1 MLTVTFLVTNL
12 HCPSCVSLVQDVLG
26 PDFPGLRGPVEV
38 SLIRQT
44 IRCLFDEAVSD
55 VAQITT
61 ALTDSAFEVRH
72 ITVENANGQ
81 RIAEEGYAP
90 PPQHHPPT
98 WSRMERRTQRAHI
111 DNCDA
116 CKKEKGMLCIN
127 SSGFKGWPFKIRSR
141 LYSSSS
147 TSSPVPADVEKGATD
162 QAAVAEAGGVQL
174 DDADGEE
181 RDCVVTIA
189 IDGMTCSSCVA
200 TITRGLENVPIVSKI
215 SIDLVSNSGTFT
227 IKGKTK
233 IQELIDGIEDLGY
246 GAEVV
251 STTEDKP
258 IANDVGS
265 TPEATG
271 QRQQQRERT
280 VELQVGGMHCNN
292 CPDRIAD
299 AISKLASESGGR
311 EGGTKILQRPSIRN
325 PIMQVAYL
333 PDGVISIRS
342 IIRAVADVDPAFTVS
357 IYHQPTL
364 EERSR
369 RLQQAEKRSILYRL
383 LFAGVIAIPTF
394 IIGVVYM
401 SLVPKHN
408 KTRMWFE
415 EPIWGGDVTRIE
427 WSLFIITTPVMF
439 FGADLFH
446 RRAAKEIWVIWKPG
460 SKFPYLRRLYRFGSM
475 NLLIS
480 AATMVAYVSS
490 FGVLVANAVQSPA
503 HHATMSNTYF
513 DAVTFLTFF
522 ILIGR
527 YLEAYSKAKTGDA
540 VTMLGQLKP
549 REATLVDVDGSS
561 HETVPVDQLE
571 LYDLVMVQRGQSPPA
586 DGLITVEGTFS
597 FDESSLTGE
606 SRPVTKRKGD
616 VVYAGTMNI
625 GDPVTI
631 KVSEVGG
638 TSMLDHII
646 SVVRSGQAKRAPIER
661 VADVITGYFV
671 PVITLLAIIT
681 WVIWLSLGL
690 SGSLSAAW
698 LETKQGGWAFWSL
711 EFAIAVFVIACPCG
725 IGLAAPT
732 ALFVGGG
739 MAARSGV
746 LVHGGGQAFQEAAHV
761 DAVVFD
767 KTGTLT
773 QGEMK
778 VVDCDDYS
786 DWSHLVNAS
795 TALAIAKAL
804 EANSTHPVAQAVV
817 KHVDAPTSKISLSD
831 ITEVPGQGMKAKVT
845 IQDDGETRSFDAAIG
860 SEDLIE
866 KLNEHDAAFES
877 QHAGT
882 EQSDREHTV
891 INTSLYFMRKSIQN
905 HQLQG
910 HSIAILSIRPPET
923 VTNRYYA
930 VTLFAI
936 ADPLRPEAPAVIEDL
951 RSRGISVH
959 MCTGD
964 NPITALAIA
973 TQLSLPIT
981 HVRPS
986 ALPQDKAAYIQ
997 ALQQSEYQM
1006 SWNAEHYNADIQAA
1020 ITAAMVK
1027 NPYTAPTPQPQD
1039 AAAKVPKRRII
1050 AFVGDGLNDAP
1061 ALSAADVS
1069 ISLSSGSDIAINAS
1083 SFILL
1088 RSDLSLIPALLN
1100 LSRRVFRRVKLNFA
1114 WALVYNVTLIPV
1126 AAGVFFPLGAT
1137 SSQEGWRLSP
1147 VWASLAMACSSVS
1160 VVGSSLALRLP
1171 ELRMPKSKASG
1182 KGKLAG

>member
-26 PDFPGLRGPVEV
+26 PDFSGLRGPIEV

-44 IRCLFDEAVSD
+44 IRCSFDEAVSG
-55 VAQITT
+55 VAQIAT

-72 ITVENANGQ
+72 ITVEDANGQ
-81 RIAEEGYAP
+81 RITEEDYAP
-90 PPQHHPPT
+90 PPHHHPAT

-116 CKKEKGMLCIN
+116 CKKEKAMSSTN
-127 SSGFKGWPFKIRSR
+127 SSHFKGWPFKIRSR

-147 TSSPVPADVEKGATD
+147 TSSPVPGDVEKGPIVNVAG
-162 QAAVAEAGGVQL
+162 AEAEVVRVV
-174 DDADGEE
+174 DDGGEE
-181 RDCVVTIA
+181 RDCLVTIA
-189 IDGMTCSSCVA
+189 IEGMTCSSCVA
-200 TITRGLENVPIVSKI
+200 TITRGLETLSIVSKI

-233 IQELIDGIEDLGY
+233 VQELIDGIEDLGY

-251 STTEDKP
+251 STMEDKP
-258 IANDVGS
+258 MANDVRS
-265 TPEATG
+265 TPEAT
-271 QRQQQRERT
+271 RDRERQRERT
-280 VELQVGGMHCNN
+280 VELEIGGMHCNN
-292 CPDRIAD
+292 CPDRIVD
-299 AISKLASESGGR
+299 AMSRLISEPGDHEDSI
-311 EGGTKILQRPSIRN
+311 KILQRPEIRK

-333 PDGVISIRS
+333 PDGAISIRS
-342 IIRAVADVDPAFTVS
+342 IIGAVADVDPAFTVS

-369 RLQQAEKRSILYRL
+369 RLQQAEKRSIMYRL

-394 IIGVVYM
+394 VIGVVYM
-401 SLVPKHN
+401 SLVPKDN
-408 KTRMWFE
+408 KTRIWFE
-415 EPIWGGDVTRIE
+415 EPIWGGNVTRIE
-427 WSLFIITTPVMF
+427 WALFIITTPVMF

-460 SKFPYLRRLYRFGSM
+460 SKFPYLKRLYRFGSM

-490 FGVLVANAVQSPA
+490 FGVLVANAFRSPA
-503 HHATMSNTYF
+503 HHDTMSNTYF

-549 REATLVDVDGSS
+549 REAILVDVEGSS
-561 HETVPVDQLE
+561 QDRVPVNQLE
-571 LYDLVMVQRGQSPPA
+571 LGDLVMVQRGHSPPA
-586 DGLITVEGTFS
+586 DGLIIVDGMFS

-606 SRPVTKRKGD
+606 SRPVTKREQD
-616 VVYAGTMNI
+616 IVYAGTMNI

-671 PVITLLAIIT
+671 PVITLLAITTWIT
-681 WVIWLSLGL
+681 WLSLGL
-690 SGSLSAAW
+690 SGSLPAPW
-698 LETKQGGWAFWSL
+698 LDGKQGGWAFWSL

-739 MAARSGV
+739 MAARSGI

-786 DWSHLVNAS
+786 DWSSLVDAE

-804 EANSTHPVAQAVV
+804 EATSTHPIAQAVV
-817 KHVDAPTSKISLSD
+817 KHVETPTSKVSLSE
-831 ITEVPGQGMKAKVT
+831 INEVPGEGMKAKVT
-845 IQDDGETRSFDAAIG
+845 IQDESGTRVFDAAIG
-860 SEDLIE
+860 SEDFTD
-866 KLNEHDAAFES
+866 KLSEHDAEFES
-877 QHAGT
+877 KYAGT
-882 EQSDREHTV
+882 EQSDRDHTV
-891 INTSLYFMRKSIQN
+891 INTSLYCMRKSIQN

-930 VTLFAI
+930 ITLFAI
-936 ADPLRPEAPAVIEDL
+936 ADPLRPEAPAVVEGL

-1006 SWNAEHYNADIQAA
+1006 SWNSEHYNEEIQAA
-1020 ITAAMVK
+1020 IAAAMAK
-1027 NPYTAPTPQPQD
+1027 NPYAAPTPQPQN
-1039 AAAKVPKRRII
+1039 AAAKTPKRRII

-1088 RSDLSLIPALLN
+1088 RSDLSLIPTLLN

-1137 SSQEGWRLSP
+1137 STQEGWRLSP

-1171 ELRMPKSKASG
+1171 ELKMPKWKGSG
-1182 KGKLAG
+1182 KGKAAE

>member
-12 HCPSCVSLVQDVLG
+12 HCPSCASLVQDVLG
-26 PDFPGLRGPVEV
+26 AEFPGLRGPVEV

-44 IRCLFDEAVSD
+44 IRCSFDEAVSG
-55 VAQITT
+55 VAQIAT

-72 ITVENANGQ
+72 ITVEDANGQ
-81 RIAEEGYAP
+81 RIAEEDYAP
-90 PPQHHPPT
+90 PPHHHTAT

-111 DNCDA
+111 DNY
-116 CKKEKGMLCIN
+116 
-127 SSGFKGWPFKIRSR
+127 PFTTIQ
-141 LYSSSS
+141 LII
-147 TSSPVPADVEKGATD
+147 TSSPVPGDVEKGPINQVAD
-162 QAAVAEAGGVQL
+162 AEAEEVKVV
-174 DDADGEE
+174 DDGSEE
-181 RDCVVTIA
+181 RDCLVTIA
-189 IDGMTCSSCVA
+189 IEGMTCSSCLA
-200 TITRGLENVPIVSKI
+200 TITRGLENLPIVSKI

-227 IKGKTK
+227 IKGKSK
-233 IQELIDGIEDLGY
+233 VQELIDGIEDLGY

-251 STTEDKP
+251 STVEDKP
-258 IANDVGS
+258 MANDVGS
-265 TPEATG
+265 TPEATRNRE
-271 QRQQQRERT
+271 RQPERT
-280 VELQVGGMHCNN
+280 VELEIGGMHCNN
-292 CPDRIAD
+292 CPDRIVD
-299 AISKLASESGGR
+299 AMSRLVSEPGGR
-311 EGGTKILQRPSIRN
+311 EDSIKILQRPTIRN

-333 PDGVISIRS
+333 PDGAISIRS
-342 IIRAVADVDPAFTVS
+342 IIRAVADVDPAFTVA
-357 IYHQPTL
+357 IYSQPTL

-369 RLQQAEKRSILYRL
+369 RLQQAEKRSIMYRL

-394 IIGVVYM
+394 VIGVVYM

-408 KTRMWFE
+408 GTRMWFE
-415 EPIWGGDVTRIE
+415 EPIWGGNVTRIE
-427 WSLFIITTPVMF
+427 WALFIITTPVMF

-460 SKFPYLRRLYRFGSM
+460 SKFPYLKRLYRFGSM

-503 HHATMSNTYF
+503 HHDTMSNTYF

-549 REATLVDVDGSS
+549 REAILVDVEGSS
-561 HETVPVDQLE
+561 QDRVPVDQLE
-571 LYDLVMVQRGQSPPA
+571 LGDLVMVQRGHSPPA
-586 DGLITVEGTFS
+586 DGLIFVEGTFS

-606 SRPVTKRKGD
+606 SRPVTKRKQD
-616 VVYAGTMNI
+616 IVYAGTMNI

-671 PVITLLAIIT
+671 PVITLLAITTWIT
-681 WVIWLSLGL
+681 WLSLGL
-690 SGSLSAAW
+690 SGSLPAPW
-698 LETKQGGWAFWSL
+698 LDGKQGGWAFWSL

-739 MAARSGV
+739 MAARSG
-746 LVHGGGQAFQEAAHV
+746 
-761 DAVVFD
+761 
-767 KTGTLT
+767 TLT
-773 QGEMK
+773 QGEMN

-786 DWSHLVNAS
+786 DWSSLVDAE

-804 EANSTHPVAQAVV
+804 EATSTHPIAQAVV
-817 KHVDAPTSKISLSD
+817 KHVETLTSKVSLSE
-831 ITEVPGQGMKAKVT
+831 INEVPGEGMKAKVT
-845 IQDDGETRSFDAAIG
+845 IQDESGTRVFDAAIG
-860 SEDLIE
+860 SEDLTD
-866 KLNEHDAAFES
+866 KLSEHDAEFES
-877 QHAGT
+877 KYAGT
-882 EQSDREHTV
+882 EQSDRDHTL

-936 ADPLRPEAPAVIEDL
+936 ADPLRPEAPAVIEGL

-1006 SWNAEHYNADIQAA
+1006 SWNAEHYNTEIQVA
-1020 ITAAMVK
+1020 IAAAMAK
-1027 NPYTAPTPQPQD
+1027 NPYIAPAPQSQD
-1039 AAAKVPKRRII
+1039 AAPKVPKRRII

-1088 RSDLSLIPALLN
+1088 RADLSLIPTLLN
-1100 LSRRVFRRVKLNFA
+1100 LSRRVFRRGEAQFRMGTGVQRHPYPCCRGRVLPA
-1114 WALVYNVTLIPV
+1114 RSDEH
-1126 AAGVFFPLGAT
+1126 AGGLEAESG
-1137 SSQEGWRLSP
+1137 
-1147 VWASLAMACSSVS
+1147 
-1160 VVGSSLALRLP
+1160 VG
-1171 ELRMPKSKASG
+1171 ESG
-1182 KGKLAG
+1182 NGV